1 MIWWAN
7 FSTLPRE
14 TAQGLA
20 VLSQTV
26 EKINDKGTL
35 AGHLD
40 TQRQMGINNSFDARI
55 LALERNSMVQTE
67 KLTDVQTKLNVIA
80 ALLENKPKSK

>member
-1 MIWWAN
+1 LWWAN

-14 TAQGLA
+14 TAQALS

-35 AGHLD
+35 AGQLD

-55 LALERNSMVQTE
+55 LALERNSMIQTE

-80 ALLENKPKSK
+80 ALLEGQKKK